1 MSDTITYYQDNSKS
15 FFDSTVN
22 ADVNSL
28 YDHFIKYVPIGSYIL
43 DFGCG
48 SGRDTKYFLERG
60 YRVDAIDGSDKLC
73 QLASEHTGITVKC
86 MDYMSLVSH
95 EEYDAIWACA
105 SLLHIPSEK
114 LPAIMS
120 KLKEALK
127 PSGIVY
133 LSFKFGDYEGV
144 RDGRYFTDMTSE
156 RFSAIL
162 NNIQGF
168 VMVEEW
174 FSEDVRP
181 EKNTKWYNAI
191 IYKEQK
197 ELID

>member
-1 MSDTITYYQDNSKS
+1 
-15 FFDSTVN
+15 
-22 ADVNSL
+22 
-28 YDHFIKYVPIGSYIL
+28 
-43 DFGCG
+43 
-48 SGRDTKYFLERG
+48 
-60 YRVDAIDGSDKLC
+60 
-73 QLASEHTGITVKC
+73 
-86 MDYMSLVSH
+86 
-95 EEYDAIWACA
+95 
-105 SLLHIPSEK
+105 
-114 LPAIMS
+114 MS

-133 LSFKFGDYEGV
+133 LSFKYGDYEGV

-181 EKNTKWYNAI
+181 EKNTKWYNVI